1 MVNRPLLLAIIGG
14 GIALVAIILNFFP
27 LDNAPIEPEQGQA
40 ASQPGAPKDGT
51 AATAD
56 SIKPSFDVV
65 RINPQGDTVIAGKSA
80 PGAKIKIM
88 DGDKEIGNVTADKR
102 GEWVFVPKEP
112 LPAGNRELALES
124 ILSDGTKETSESVVV
139 LAVPER
145 GKDLGGGESDQTN
158 QTLAMRV
165 RRDGGGAPTLMQ
177 VPGRSDSTLA
187 IAIDSI
193 DYDDQGRLT
202 ISGHAAKN
210 AGVRIYLDNRFLG
223 ETSVN
228 AQNRWSFRP
237 KKAVSPGLYTL
248 RADQVDAAGKVMAR
262 ASIPFARSKPLS
274 GLALGN
280 VVVVQPG
287 NSLWRIA
294 RSTYGSGLRYHVI
307 YEANKR
313 QIKDA
318 DLIYPGQLFSIP
330 IAK

>member
-1 MVNRPLLLAIIGG
+1 MANRPLFLAIIGG
-14 GIALVAIILNFFP
+14 GIALAAIILNFFP
-27 LDNAPIEPEQGQA
+27 LDNAPIEPEQGKPAVQA
-40 ASQPGAPKDGT
+40 TAPKDSS
-51 AATAD
+51 AAPTV
-56 SIKPSFDVV
+56 SIKPSFDIV

-80 PGAKIKIM
+80 PGAKIRIM
-88 DGDKEIGNVTADKR
+88 DGDKEIGIVAADKR
-102 GEWVFVPKEP
+102 GEWVFVPKKP
-112 LPAGNRELALES
+112 LPPGNRELALES
-124 ILSDGTKETSESVVV
+124 TRSDGTNETSESVVV
-139 LAVPER
+139 LAVPEQ

-165 RRDGGGAPTLMQ
+165 RRDGGGATTLMQ
-177 VPGRSDSTLA
+177 VPGRSDPALP

-202 ISGHAAKN
+202 ISGRAAKN

-228 AQNRWSFRP
+228 AKNRWSFRP
-237 KKAVSPGLYTL
+237 QKAVSPGLYTL
-248 RADQVDAAGKVMAR
+248 RADQVNRTGKVIAR
-262 ASIPFARSKPLS
+262 ASIPFVRSEPIT
-274 GLALGN
+274 GLAPGK

-318 DLIYPGQLFSIP
+318 DLIYPGQLFTLP
-330 IAK
+330 TVK